1 MRKWLGWKNWAEKD
15 RGESVGM
22 KYWAKMGRGEIGS
35 GYGEILKMDKK
46 IATMKPIMAYYHL
59 NGALE
64 SYIMSLESQFDD
76 YS

>member
-1 MRKWLGWKNWAEKD
+1 MVGVKKLGREGSRRKCRDEILGEN
-15 RGESVGM
+15 
-22 KYWAKMGRGEIGS
+22 GRGEIGS

>member
-1 MRKWLGWKNWAEKD
+1 MVGVKNIVRRRIGLKMGRKWVK
-15 RGESVGM
+15 V
-22 KYWAKMGRGEIGS
+22 KMGRGEIGS
-35 GYGEILKMDKK
+35 GEGEILKMNKK

-64 SYIMSLESQFDD
+64 SYIMSLESHFDD

>member
-1 MRKWLGWKNWAEKD
+1 
-15 RGESVGM
+15 
-22 KYWAKMGRGEIGS
+22 MGRGEIGS